1 MSQTDL
7 AFVSSKFDIFAPNPV
22 QLAIQETKVV
32 PYKPI
37 ASVDQSELEF
47 LIPADYDTYIDPDI
61 KLFVK
66 GKLTKADGSALD
78 AADHTAGVNNLLHSL
93 FSQCTIILNGVTI
106 TQSVDLYN
114 YRSVLETL
122 LSYGV
127 DATISHLT
135 NSYWY
140 KDVGDMLPCDITKA
154 ESTNTGFIDRWNRQ
168 KQSKETEMCG
178 RIHSDVCN
186 VPKFLLP
193 GIKLQIKFTKAKS
206 SFYLTS
212 IAADS
217 KTTFKFLD
225 AQLLVRRIKA
235 NPKIPIAHE
244 KLLKTELALYNMT
257 RVELKIP
264 RSLWGLS
271 HSR

>member
-1 MSQTDL
+1 M
-7 AFVSSKFDIFAPNPV
+7 
-22 QLAIQETKVV
+22 
-32 PYKPI
+32 
-37 ASVDQSELEF
+37 
-47 LIPADYDTYIDPDI
+47 
-61 KLFVK
+61 
-66 GKLTKADGSALD
+66 
-78 AADHTAGVNNLLHSL
+78 
-93 FSQCTIILNGVTI
+93 
-106 TQSVDLYN
+106 
-114 YRSVLETL
+114 ETL
-122 LSYGV
+122 LSYGL

-140 KDVGDMLPCDITKA
+140 KDMGVMLPCDPTEA
-154 ESTNTGFIDRWNRQ
+154 ESTNTGFIGRWNGQ

-178 RIHSDVCN
+178 RIHSDICN

-193 GIKLQIKFTKAKS
+193 GIKLQIKFTKAKP
-206 SFYLTS
+206 SFYLMST
-212 IAADS
+212 AADS

-244 KLLKTELALYNMT
+244 ALLKTEFALYNMT

>member
-1 MSQTDL
+1 
-7 AFVSSKFDIFAPNPV
+7 
-22 QLAIQETKVV
+22 
-32 PYKPI
+32 
-37 ASVDQSELEF
+37 
-47 LIPADYDTYIDPDI
+47 
-61 KLFVK
+61 
-66 GKLTKADGSALD
+66 
-78 AADHTAGVNNLLHSL
+78 
-93 FSQCTIILNGVTI
+93 
-106 TQSVDLYN
+106 
-114 YRSVLETL
+114 
-122 LSYGV
+122 
-127 DATISHLT
+127 
-135 NSYWY
+135 
-140 KDVGDMLPCDITKA
+140 
-154 ESTNTGFIDRWNRQ
+154 
-168 KQSKETEMCG
+168 MCG

-244 KLLKTELALYNMT
+244 ALLKTELALYNMT